1 LERFKDY
8 CDEKRKEKPKRPGN
22 KRLKEKLDRDQLY
35 MGESFNSR
43 EREGGP
49 LEIDTHTHKTTTS
62 SQWSRVHNGRRMR
75 HAPKAAAAANPNGFI
90 IQRSQQSGVHLLNG
104 GGRNLNWANN
114 NSRRTRQLY
123 KTKVKQITHFFIS
136 FSI

>member
-1 LERFKDY
+1 LIDSIYTYRGWKKRKSWSDSKIIVM
-8 CDEKRKEKPKRPGN
+8 EKRKEKPKRPGN

-75 HAPKAAAAANPNGFI
+75 HAPKAAAAANP
-90 IQRSQQSGVHLLNG
+90 RMALLYN
-104 GGRNLNWANN
+104 AV
-114 NSRRTRQLY
+114 S
-123 KTKVKQITHFFIS
+123 KVACIY
-136 FSI
+136 